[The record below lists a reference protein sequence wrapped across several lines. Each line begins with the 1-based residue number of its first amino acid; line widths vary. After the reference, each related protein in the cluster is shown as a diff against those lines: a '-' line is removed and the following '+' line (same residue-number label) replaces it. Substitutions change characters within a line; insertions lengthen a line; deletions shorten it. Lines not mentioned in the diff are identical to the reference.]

1 MCDKIIDWL
10 VQSDPN
16 AVLSGLI
23 GLLGSMIGAAASLLA
38 VFISNNLQKHGKI
51 SLHAKIV
58 GSKVEKEHR
67 TWGYRQTDQ
76 GLSFHIPLWLD
87 ICNTSNVSRIVRNV
101 NLCIVKKRTIV
112 QEFTQ
117 FQGNGIDSREP
128 NTVIIGNEGA
138 YSFVIPANSVLRVE
152 VEFGIKKN
160 ELQPADRE
168 FDSVY
173 LTYFDE
179 KDCLNLF
186 FLVDVPKPQ
195 WVTGELPR
203 PKRWK
208 TLKKIKFGR
217 FYKYRADK

>member
-160 ELQPADRE
+160 ELQPADINEVKNSAR
-168 FDSVY
+168 
-173 LTYFDE
+173 L
-179 KDCLNLF
+179 
-186 FLVDVPKPQ
+186 
-195 WVTGELPR
+195 
-203 PKRWK
+203 
-208 TLKKIKFGR
+208 
-217 FYKYRADK
+217 